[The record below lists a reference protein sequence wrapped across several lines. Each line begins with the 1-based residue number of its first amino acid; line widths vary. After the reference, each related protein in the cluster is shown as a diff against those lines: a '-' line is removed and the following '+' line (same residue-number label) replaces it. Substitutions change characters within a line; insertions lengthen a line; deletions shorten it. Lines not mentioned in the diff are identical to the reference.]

1 MRSDTLWG
9 KPIKGRVDFG
19 KKKKFQLK
27 FCSVVLFLR
36 KTINVVMLI
45 LNRSSTNFS
54 FNVLF
59 TAILIS

>member
-1 MRSDTLWG
+1 MRSDTLKG
-9 KPIKGRVDFG
+9 KPIKGRVNFW
-19 KKKKFQLK
+19 KKKFQLK
-27 FCSVVLFLR
+27 FCSVVLFLG

-59 TAILIS
+59 TEILIS